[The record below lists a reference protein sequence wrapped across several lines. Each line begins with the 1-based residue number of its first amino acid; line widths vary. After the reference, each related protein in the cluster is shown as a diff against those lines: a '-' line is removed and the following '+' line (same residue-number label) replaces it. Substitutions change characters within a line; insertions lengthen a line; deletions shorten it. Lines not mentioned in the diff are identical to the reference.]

1 MLRTITSVITA
12 FAFISAV
19 AAAENSELEKIQ
31 GKWEVKK
38 TSDDG
43 EKITQVL
50 EIKKDQMLFK
60 ILNASGDTSFVAKAT
75 VKPQKAGAFNT
86 FTISNIK
93 VGSSEDSLDAADGER
108 AYVYQLGYQTLTIVS
123 NIDEERE
130 RPPTMDVYKKVSGEK
145 K

>member
-1 MLRTITSVITA
+1 MLRTITSLFMA
-12 FAFISAV
+12 FAFISAA

-38 TSDDG
+38 TSEEGD
-43 EKITQVL
+43 KITQVL
-50 EIKKDQMLFK
+50 EVKKDAMVFK
-60 ILNASGDTSFVAKAT
+60 ILNASGDTTFVATAT

-93 VGSSEDSLDAADGER
+93 TGSNEDSLEVADGER

-130 RPPTMDVYKKVSGEK
+130 RPPTIDVYKKVSAEK

>member
-1 MLRTITSVITA
+1 MLRTITSVLTA
-12 FAFISAV
+12 FAFITTAL
-19 AAAENSELEKIQ
+19 AADSELEKIQ

-38 TSDDG
+38 TSAEG
-43 EKITQVL
+43 NKITQVL
-50 EIKKDQMLFK
+50 EIKKDTMLFK
-60 ILNASGDTSFVAKAT
+60 ILDASGDTRFVAKAT

-93 VGSSEDSLDAADGER
+93 AGNDADSLEPADEER
-108 AYVYQLGYQTLTIVS
+108 AFVYQAGYQTLTIVS

-130 RPPTMDVYKKVSGEK
+130 QPPTIDVYKKVSGEK